1 MFNYRKT
8 EQNILIDL
16 LSKSTADYTKLLTD
30 NGDRQQLENLHKD
43 ITAIQKE
50 INFREKLKK
59 YSGASP
65 DYITFRDNDII

>member
-1 MFNYRKT
+1 MSNYRKT

-16 LSKSTADYTKLLTD
+16 LSKSTANYTRLLTD

-59 YSGASP
+59 HPEVSH
-65 DYITFRDNDII
+65 DYITSGPNDIV